1 MKNKHYQQIYAIVR
15 QIPPGKVASYGQI
28 AHLVDGATAR
38 MVGYAMHASGPEDG
52 QVPWQ
57 RVVNSQGRISAH
69 GDGIGASL
77 QRQMLEEEGVV
88 FDRTGRIDLEI
99 FGWLGRDFIASPQT
113 NRPPKKKTLG

>member
-1 MKNKHYQQIYAIVR
+1 MQKTRYQQIYAIVR

-28 AHLVDGATAR
+28 ARLVEGATAR
-38 MVGYAMHASGPEDG
+38 MVGYAMHANGPEDG

-99 FGWLGRDFIASPQT
+99 FGWLGRDFIASQT
-113 NRPPKKKTLG
+113 IRPPKKSSLG